1 MKIQN
6 FLKNNSR
13 DIWYWVKLRDNKHTV
28 RKNDFFAVMSIP
40 RIQNKLQSMYNAD
53 PNSLNPQ
60 EVSTL
65 FSEVLRGLDGW
76 KNVGFRPA

>member
-6 FLKNNSR
+6 FLKKNSR
-13 DIWYWVKLRDNKHTV
+13 DIWYWVKLRDNRSTV
-28 RKNDFFAVMSIP
+28 RKTDFFAVMSIP
-40 RIQNKLQSMYNAD
+40 RIQKQLQGMYNAD

-65 FSEVLRGLDGW
+65 FSDVLRGLDSW
-76 KNVGFRPA
+76 KNVGLGPA